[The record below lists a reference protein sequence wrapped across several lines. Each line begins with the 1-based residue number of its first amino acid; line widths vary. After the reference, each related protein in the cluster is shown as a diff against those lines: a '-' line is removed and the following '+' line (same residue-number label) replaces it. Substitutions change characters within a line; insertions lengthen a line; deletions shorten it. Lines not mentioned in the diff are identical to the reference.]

1 MQSNDL
7 NALMRSLQSLK
18 GSRTKALKQATTTRD
33 IKDAHL
39 QYDSRI
45 RELEYLISGRRTPKD
60 FKDKNKREKL
70 EHIFKLIADVF
81 NLTEGEVN
89 AALSRTTEELNL
101 DVKRSFK
108 QLVAEDF
115 EAFTSEELD
124 YLYEL
129 GYNDPMEELLTEQSA
144 DEILKSATLEELTII
159 AIFTKFQN
167 TFDFG
172 SLVLEA
178 TSLYRMAHGK
188 NADDAVDTIKLLLKL
203 LCHNKVDILRT
214 KDGEHYE
221 VNLSA
226 KVRP

>member
-18 GSRTKALKQATTTRD
+18 GSRTKALKQATTTRA
-33 IKDAHL
+33 IKDVCL

-45 RELEYLISGRRTPKD
+45 RELEYLISGRRPPKA

-81 NLTEGEVN
+81 NLTEAEIDHT
-89 AALSRTTEELNL
+89 LTKCDDELET
-101 DVKRSFK
+101 DVKRLFK

-115 EAFTSEELD
+115 ESFSAAELD
-124 YLYEL
+124 YLYEM
-129 GYNDPMEELLTEQSA
+129 GYNDPMEALLTEQSA
-144 DEILKSATLEELTII
+144 DEILKSATLEELTLV
-159 AIFTKFQN
+159 AMFTKFQN

-172 SLVLEA
+172 SLMIEA
-178 TSLYRMAHGK
+178 TSLYRMIHGK
-188 NADDAVDTIKLLLKL
+188 NHEDAEKTVRLILKM
-203 LCHNKVDILRT
+203 LCHKNVDIIRT

-221 VNLSA
+221 INLNA
-226 KVRP
+226 KVHV

>member
-7 NALMRSLQSLK
+7 NALIRSLQSLK
-18 GSRTKALKQATTTRD
+18 GSRTKALKQATTTRA

-81 NLTEGEVN
+81 NLTEGEVD
-89 AALSRTTEELNL
+89 AALSRTTEELNM

-115 EAFTSEELD
+115 EAFTAEELD

-129 GYNDPMEELLTEQSA
+129 GYNDPMEELLTEQSV

-178 TSLYRMAHGK
+178 TSKTRK
-188 NADDAVDTIKLLLKL
+188 S
-203 LCHNKVDILRT
+203 
-214 KDGEHYE
+214 
-221 VNLSA
+221 SA
-226 KVRP
+226 

>member
-18 GSRTKALKQATTTRD
+18 GSRTKALKQATTTRA

-89 AALSRTTEELNL
+89 AALSRTAEELDM
-101 DVKRSFK
+101 DVKIAFK

-115 EAFTSEELD
+115 ESFTSEELD

-178 TSLYRMAHGK
+178 TSLYRVAHGK
-188 NADDAVDTIKLLLKL
+188 NADDAENTINLLLKL

-226 KVRP
+226 KVHV